1 MEGTVDLF
9 QRWLNLSYEQRVT
22 MQSQTLATFKQRFT
36 VEAMAIS
43 LMELMLKYGNRRKV
57 AREDN
62 ELFDSCLLYTSR
74 CV

>member
-1 MEGTVDLF
+1 
-9 QRWLNLSYEQRVT
+9 

-62 ELFDSCLLYTSR
+62 ELFDR
-74 CV
+74 